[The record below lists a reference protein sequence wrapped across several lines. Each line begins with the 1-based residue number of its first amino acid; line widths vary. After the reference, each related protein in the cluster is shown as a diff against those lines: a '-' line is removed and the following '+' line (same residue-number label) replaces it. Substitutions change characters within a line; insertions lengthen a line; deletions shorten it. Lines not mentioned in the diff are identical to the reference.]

1 MNRRHYQLNCVSWSQ
16 HRSCPGSP
24 HLTTP
29 IPNGVEVSKLDGQI
43 SSPGSYALALGRVC
57 PEKGFHFALEAA
69 RMADVP
75 LLLAGQ
81 VFPYESHL
89 KYFSEDILP
98 RLDRRRRFLGPVR
111 FARKRSLLSH
121 AKCLVITSTVAETSS
136 LVAMEA
142 LSCGT
147 PVIAFRSGA
156 LPEIVEHGRTGFV
169 VDNVEQLA
177 RALCEVGQID
187 RHTCRQT
194 ARARFSAHNMT
205 AEYLNRYEQMI
216 ARRHSK
222 RESIA
227 RPEMDQW
234 LTTH

>member
-1 MNRRHYQLNCVSWSQ
+1 
-16 HRSCPGSP
+16 
-24 HLTTP
+24 
-29 IPNGVEVSKLDGQI
+29 
-43 SSPGSYALALGRVC
+43 VC
-57 PEKGFHFALEAA
+57 PEKGFHFALDAA
-69 RMADVP
+69 RTADVP

-89 KYFSEDILP
+89 KYFSQEILP
-98 RLDRRRRFLGPVR
+98 RLDRRRRFLGPAR

-121 AKCLVITSTVAETSS
+121 AKCLVITSTVAETRS

-177 RALCEVGQID
+177 QALCEVGQLD
-187 RHTCRQT
+187 RQACRQT
-194 ARARFSAHNMT
+194 AHARFSSQTMT
-205 AEYLNRYEQMI
+205 AEYLHRYEQMI
-216 ARRHSK
+216 ARRVSK
-222 RESIA
+222 CEPLA

-234 LTTH
+234 LTTP